1 MLVALV
7 VGGGLGAYMA
17 NRVEMTRMP
26 ELAAFMHSMIGL
38 AAVFIAVAAVAEPHA
53 FNIALKGDPIPA
65 GNRLELFLSL
75 IHI

>member
-53 FNIALKGDPIPA
+53 
-65 GNRLELFLSL
+65 LSL